1 MSRVVRA
8 KTAGFCMGVILALKK
23 LDAILAEGTAHSPI
37 FTLGPIIHNPQV
49 LEEYARKGV
58 TTANSPDD
66 IPIGATA
73 VIRAHGVPR
82 YILDSL
88 KARGVQIVDATC
100 PKVKRAQLLIAT
112 EARNGCTLLLFG
124 EESHPEVKG
133 LLSYAEAGAFVFDS
147 KARLETFPLE
157 RGKRYCL
164 AAQTTQDREIFD
176 AIARKLESNRTC
188 NVTVLQTI
196 CDATKERQEETVR
209 IARDV
214 DFMVVVGGFDSGNTR
229 RLVQVVA
236 THHKPCLHVESARDL
251 PVEALKR
258 FPKIGLTAGA
268 STPRYLID
276 EIHALLDSDAADSI
290 RRPSFDPLENPD
302 GAARE

>member
-1 MSRVVRA
+1 
-8 KTAGFCMGVILALKK
+8 MGVILALKK
-23 LDAILAEGTAHSPI
+23 LDALVAEGKADSPI

-58 TTANSPDD
+58 TTANSPED
-66 IPIGATA
+66 IPVGATA
-73 VIRAHGVPR
+73 VIRAHGVPKH
-82 YILDSL
+82 IFDFL
-88 KARGVQIVDATC
+88 KSRGVQVVDATC

-124 EESHPEVKG
+124 EERHPEVKG
-133 LLSYAEAGAFVFDS
+133 LLSYAESGAFVFDS
-147 KARLETFPLE
+147 KATLEKLPLE

-176 AIARKLESNRTC
+176 AIGRKLEAGRTYD
-188 NVTVLQTI
+188 VTVLQTI
-196 CDATKERQEETVR
+196 CDATKERQDETVR
-209 IARDV
+209 IAREV

-229 RLVQVVA
+229 RLAQVVA
-236 THHKPCLHVESARDL
+236 TYHKPCLHVESARDL
-251 PVEALKR
+251 PAEELRR
-258 FPKIGLTAGA
+258 FPRVGLTAGA

-276 EIHALLDSDAADSI
+276 EIHALLESEAADPV

-302 GAARE
+302 GATRE